1 MKSRTLEARL
11 FLLAN
16 GCLTVAELLMI
27 VEPESY
33 QGMRPVKISLNIT
46 KSPVKL

>member
-1 MKSRTLEARL
+1 MKSRTLKVR

-16 GCLTVAELLMI
+16 AYLTVAELLI
-27 VEPESY
+27 VEPVSY
-33 QGMRPVKISLNIT
+33 QGMRPVKMSLNIT